1 MAKTSLS
8 TEPEWEDPVQLSCD
22 TGDQVQTHFQRID
35 MLISGPGHFWVVPA
49 EPKVRQKHNQ
59 GKL

>member
-1 MAKTSLS
+1 MIVDRQLGNEEMAKTSLS

-35 MLISGPGHFWVVPA
+35 MLISGPGHF
-49 EPKVRQKHNQ
+49 
-59 GKL
+59 